1 MKLENKIFLVGIIF
15 ATATSFLVNIKTG
28 YFSFNKALTYDWAL
42 FISTWVYDAFILLTI
57 ILFFVF
63 EKKYKQKGTF
73 TKCFWI
79 MLIVAVIINLFKYT
93 PIGEYLS
100 RPSGYVGGFPSGHS
114 ATAFAMAFLVSVYSP
129 KLTLFVY
136 SVASSVAFSR
146 IFAGT
151 ETPAHYPYQ
160 VVGGVFF
167 GMFLVYILYVYWNKF
182 NDFLLNKF
190 NNNREPFTINKEDS
204 KTIVVKKE
212 KEDSIN

>member
-42 FISTWVYDAFILLTI
+42 FISNWVYNSFILFAITS
-57 ILFFVF
+57 LFIF
-63 EKKYKQKGTF
+63 EKRNKKKGTF
-73 TKCFWI
+73 AKCFWI
-79 MLIVAVIINLFKYT
+79 MLIVAVTINLFKYT
-93 PIGEYLS
+93 PIGEYNL
-100 RPSGYVGGFPSGHS
+100 RPSGHIGGFPSGHS

-129 KLTLFVY
+129 RLTLFVY
-136 SVASSVAFSR
+136 SIASSVAFSR

-151 ETPAHYPYQ
+151 GSPAHYPYQ

-167 GMFLVYILYVYWNKF
+167 GVFLVYILYTYWNKSNNF
-182 NDFLLNKF
+182 FLNKC
-190 NNNREPFTINKEDS
+190 NNNRESSAISKEDS

-212 KEDSIN
+212 KEDSVN

>member
-63 EKKYKQKGTF
+63 EKKHKQKGIF
-73 TKCFWI
+73 AKCFWI
-79 MLIVAVIINLFKYT
+79 MLIVAVTINLFKYT

-129 KLTLFVY
+129 RLTLFVY
-136 SVASSVAFSR
+136 SIASAVAFSR

-167 GMFLVYILYVYWNKF
+167 GLFLVYILYTYWNKSNNF
-182 NDFLLNKF
+182 FLNKC
-190 NNNREPFTINKEDS
+190 NNREPSAISKGDS